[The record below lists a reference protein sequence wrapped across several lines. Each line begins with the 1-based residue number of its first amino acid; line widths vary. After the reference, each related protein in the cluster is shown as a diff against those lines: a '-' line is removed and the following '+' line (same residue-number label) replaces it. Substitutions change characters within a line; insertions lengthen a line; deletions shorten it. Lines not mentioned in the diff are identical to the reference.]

1 MRMRIIAACGALFL
15 SIPAI
20 HAQTPDTDPENSP
33 PDTSSPPVTTSLPDT
48 VRAPRTVEH
57 PTHLR
62 PGGFIWHPELAPSG
76 DMSMTIDLSRQR
88 AYIRRDGV
96 CIGVT
101 TVSTG
106 KPGYETP
113 TGEYTVLEKER
124 YHRSNRYNNAPMPY
138 MQRLTDYGMALHGGH
153 LPGYPAS
160 HGCIRLP
167 LAFAAA
173 LFREPSVGMTVTI
186 TDRSSREDDAGEY
199 GTSDAS
205 TSATK

>member
-1 MRMRIIAACGALFL
+1 MRMRFFAGCTVLLFIAAMSALTFGVE
-15 SIPAI
+15 SPSRGDPA
-20 HAQTPDTDPENSP
+20 
-33 PDTSSPPVTTSLPDT
+33 
-48 VRAPRTVEH
+48 R
-57 PTHLR
+57 LR
-62 PGGFIWHPELAPSG
+62 PGQFIWHPELSPSG
-76 DMSMTIDLSRQR
+76 PMSMVIDLDSQR
-88 AYIRRDGV
+88 AYVRRDGV

-113 TGEYTVLEKER
+113 TGDYTIIEKQR
-124 YHRSNRYNNAPMPY
+124 VHHSNRYDNAPMPY

-173 LFREPSVGMTVTI
+173 LFKATDIGMQVTI
-186 TDRSSREDDAGEY
+186 TDGGASADDTTTY
-199 GTSDAS
+199 GTSEPVTSDFVTTDS
-205 TSATK
+205 TTPAARPGLQSCEPDDQP